1 MVDILK
7 YIDKEK
13 DEEFYNTIKNSIDLT
28 YNEKAALIIGSEQ
41 CSIEEKIV
49 DLRSILNKLDKE
61 FMRHSYSWIKDY
73 DYRVFVYEMITS
85 YETVLD
91 MTCAKYYPIN
101 GDGAIAYSVTG
112 YSPCDVRQFDK
123 KMLNLTPMLRYIK
136 SLDHSLI
143 RFIIHREILDY
154 NGNGDSFVDMNIY
167 CKRRDTY
174 NTLMIYNVE
183 KPTSIGSYVLS
194 SIYNVIRMY
203 RI

>member
-13 DEEFYNTIKNSIDLT
+13 DEEFYNTIKNIDLN

-41 CSIEEKIV
+41 YSIEEKIA

-61 FMRHSYSWIKDY
+61 FMKYSYPWIGDY

-85 YETVLD
+85 YETVLN
-91 MTCAKYYPIN
+91 MTCGMYYPIN
-101 GDGAIAYSVTG
+101 GDGAITYSVTG

-167 CKRRDTY
+167 CKRRDTF

-183 KPTSIGSYVLS
+183 KPTSISSYVLS

-203 RI
+203 HI